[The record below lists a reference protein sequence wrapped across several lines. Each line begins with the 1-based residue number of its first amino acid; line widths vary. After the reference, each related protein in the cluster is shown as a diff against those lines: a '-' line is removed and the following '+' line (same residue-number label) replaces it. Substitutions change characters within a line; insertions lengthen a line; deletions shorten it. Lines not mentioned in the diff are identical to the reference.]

1 LYTQDKDFFSEKDG
15 FPKKSNEWKGKNGLY
30 AAGFSKRGLL
40 GVSMDAMNI
49 SEDIVQQW
57 RDMRMEDVR
66 EIMSNRRATCPV

>member
-15 FPKKSNEWKGKNGLY
+15 FPKQSKQWKGKNGLY
-30 AAGFSKRGLL
+30 AVGFSRSGLS

-49 SEDIVQQW
+49 SGDIVQQW

-66 EIMSNRRATCPV
+66 ENMSNRRATCPI